1 MTKIISVTNATLN
14 TLTFSSSKEDVL
26 ELMYFIVKPFSL
38 TKVGSKEEYKKHLIE
53 GNENNP

>member
-1 MTKIISVTNATLN
+1 
-14 TLTFSSSKEDVL
+14 
-26 ELMYFIVKPFSL
+26 MYFIVKPFSL